1 MTWEVRDAAG
11 ESFDYVIVG
20 GGSAG
25 SAIAARLSAQSKQ
38 ECTIRDSISAR
49 RKSSRAAGVLSQ
61 AAYPKLKKAGG
72 GKIINIGSMA
82 SYMGGPRLR
91 AGQGGYRSTQQNC
104 R

>member
-1 MTWEVRDAAG
+1 
-11 ESFDYVIVG
+11 
-20 GGSAG
+20 
-25 SAIAARLSAQSKQ
+25 
-38 ECTIRDSISAR
+38 
-49 RKSSRAAGVLSQ
+49 VLSQ